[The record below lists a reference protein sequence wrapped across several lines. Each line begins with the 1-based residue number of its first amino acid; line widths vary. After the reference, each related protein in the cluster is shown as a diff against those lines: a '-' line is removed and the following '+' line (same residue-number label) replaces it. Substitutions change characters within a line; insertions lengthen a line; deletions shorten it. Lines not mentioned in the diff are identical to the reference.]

1 MVSMSK
7 TSANFQSIAGILLV
21 ILACTFWAFDTLIR
35 YPLIGSG
42 VGAISI
48 VFYEH
53 LILTVIFLVVFFK
66 SFSKIFSAK
75 KRHFFYFF
83 MLGGVGSALATVAF
97 TRAFQFL
104 NPSLVI
110 LLQKFQPIV
119 AILLARWVLDE
130 KINRLFILWAS
141 ICLLGGL
148 LVSYEDILNILNS
161 DQNFK
166 QLFLHDQ
173 SLLGYFLVMISV
185 FGWGSATVF
194 GKKLGKE
201 GYSDEQIMAGR
212 FIMGF
217 LCLLPIALNLDDI
230 FTHSINVYGKISLMV
245 LVSGLLAMWVF
256 YQGLRRTSA
265 RACSLAEMFFPFMAV
280 IVNWLFLGATLTPI
294 QIMGGGLLLLGSIVI
309 QLKQY

>member
-1 MVSMSK
+1 MQQ
-7 TSANFQSIAGILLV
+7 TSAKLDSMLGIFLV
-21 ILACTFWAFDTLIR
+21 ILACGFWAFDTLIR
-35 YPLIGSG
+35 YPLMQSN

-53 LILTVIFLVVFFK
+53 LILTVIFVIVFFK
-66 SFSKIFSAK
+66 SFKQLLLSR
-75 KRHFFYFF
+75 KRHYFYFF
-83 MLGGVGSALATVAF
+83 MVGGVGSALATVAF

-110 LLQKFQPIV
+110 LLQKFQPLV
-119 AILLARWVLDE
+119 AILLARLVLGE
-130 KINRLFILWAS
+130 KINKLFMLWAS
-141 ICLLGGL
+141 ICLAGGL
-148 LVSYEDILNILNS
+148 LVSFEDILNIINS
-161 DQNFK
+161 KNEIQEVF
-166 QLFLHDQ
+166 FHDQ
-173 SLLGYFLVMISV
+173 SLFGYVLVFISV
-185 FGWGSATVF
+185 FGWGAATVF

-212 FIMGF
+212 FFMGF
-217 LCLLPIALNLDDI
+217 LCLLPIAINLDNL

-245 LVSGLLAMWVF
+245 VVSGLLAMWVF
-256 YQGLRRTSA
+256 YQGLRKTSA

-294 QIMGGGLLLLGSIVI
+294 QIAGGALLLLGSVVI

>member
-1 MVSMSK
+1 M
-7 TSANFQSIAGILLV
+7 QSN
-21 ILACTFWAFDTLIR
+21 
-35 YPLIGSG
+35 

-53 LILTVIFLVVFFK
+53 LILTTIFVIVFFK
-66 SFSKIFSAK
+66 SFKQLLLSR
-75 KRHFFYFF
+75 KRHYFYFF
-83 MLGGVGSALATVAF
+83 IVGGVGSALATVAF

-119 AILLARWVLDE
+119 AIVLARFVLKE
-130 KINRLFILWAS
+130 KLNKLFLLWAS

-148 LVSYEDILNILNS
+148 LVSYEDILNVMNTDKNIKEVLFHDNS
-161 DQNFK
+161 
-166 QLFLHDQ
+166 LF
-173 SLLGYFLVMISV
+173 GYVLVSISV
-185 FGWGSATVF
+185 IGWGAATVF

-212 FIMGF
+212 FFMGF
-217 LCLLPIALNLDDI
+217 LCLLPIAFNLDDL

-294 QIMGGGLLLLGSIVI
+294 QIAGGALLLLGSIVI